1 MHEIFTAVALDDV
14 TLDKPLL
21 SDEEQGVSSETQ
33 LVASPDDNP
42 HIRKLYP
49 TFRNHGMI
57 IGFLVQLVNVTGSS
71 VMYYR
76 WGNEGIFSK
85 HSGLLDALLH
95 AAVFLVTQ
103 VDLYLY
109 IFMWIALTS
118 ILTHTGMAYVRRNYS
133 AVADASKRSIFVLGV
148 HFYVGVVVGVFLAW
162 AAIDCLLGLP
172 VPLLPML
179 GILGFGLF
187 ISYTMVWCYDLEDY
201 LEKCTD
207 EVDTTSQSTTST
219 VVLGKNEDGS
229 MFDDV

>member
-1 MHEIFTAVALDDV
+1 MQEVFTAVALDGE
-14 TLDKPLL
+14 TLNKPLL
-21 SDEEQGVSSETQ
+21 SDEEQGVKSETQ
-33 LVASPDDNP
+33 VVESTAEDTPDV
-42 HIRKLYP
+42 RKLYP

-76 WGNEGIFSK
+76 WGDEGIFTK
-85 HSGLLDALLH
+85 HTDLLDALLH
-95 AAVFLVTQ
+95 FAVFVVTQ

-118 ILTHTGMAYVRRNYS
+118 ILTHSGMAYVKRNYS
-133 AVADASKRSIFVLGV
+133 AISNASKRSIFVLGV

-201 LEKCTD
+201 LENYT
-207 EVDTTSQSTTST
+207 EEIVQTSGRTTST
-219 VVLGKNEDGS
+219 FVLGNQ
-229 MFDDV
+229 